1 MSLII
6 WLLVTNIFT
15 SVSEMLLPGSA
26 RFFLL
31 LIVRMQAG
39 KVALGA
45 QML

>member
-6 WLLVTNIFT
+6 WLLVRNILT
-15 SVSEMLLPGSA
+15 SVSEMLLLGSA

-31 LIVRMQAG
+31 FIVRMQPG

-45 QML
+45 QIL